1 MAARRTRSATR
12 SRRAFGSILL
22 GSAEQDT
29 SRLRVRV
36 QLLLT
41 LFLVSTNVIG
51 AVIVLTLSLFVVPSP
66 TPTSQMGV
74 ALAVAVPIYV
84 GLAVL
89 IGATWGTTRTV
100 NALRWALEDREP
112 RSRERRRALRAAR
125 SLTAMQALLWIL
137 ATIVFTLLSVA
148 VQPERALST
157 GLTVGIASIVVTT
170 IAYLLAE
177 FAMRPVAAR
186 ALRGAVLKRPRGL
199 GAAARLLMF
208 WWLGTGAPVVG
219 LVVVGILAM
228 STEELTL
235 DELAVVALVI
245 GTVVLFFGFFVMW
258 LTSRA
263 VIQPVT
269 NVTAAMRE
277 VERGDFG
284 TTVEV
289 YDGSELGM
297 LQAGFNQMSTGLLER
312 ERLRDAFGRHV
323 GREVAEAALGE
334 IRLGGETREVSVLFT
349 DLVGS
354 TSYAEEREPDEVV
367 GMLNAYFGV
376 IIAEV
381 DAHGGL
387 VNKFMGDAVLAV
399 FGAPRPLDDHAGAA
413 LAAARRIGERLATEL
428 HDVRAGIGVATGRAV
443 AGYVGDESRYEFT
456 VIGDAVNA
464 ASRLT
469 ELAKQ
474 VDGGVL
480 ADLQAVE
487 AAGEEAAHWRRHDST
502 VLRGRSETT
511 ETAVPAAHEQDRV
524 SQEEAGTSGAG
535 SAASLS

>member
-1 MAARRTRSATR
+1 MDDRPSRSATR
-12 SRRAFGSILL
+12 SRRAFGSVLL
-22 GSAEQDT
+22 GPAEQDP
-29 SRLRVRV
+29 SRLRFRI

-51 AVIVLTLSLFVVPSP
+51 AGIVFVLSVFVVPSP
-66 TPTSQMGV
+66 APTRDMAY
-74 ALAVAVPIYV
+74 ALAVAVPCYV

-89 IGATWGTTRTV
+89 VGATWGTSATLK
-100 NALRWALEDREP
+100 AQRWAIEGREP
-112 RSRERRRALRAAR
+112 GPKDRRRALRAPR
-125 SLTAMQALLWIL
+125 MLTLLQAALWIL
-137 ATIVFTLLSVA
+137 ATILFTVLSLV
-148 VQPERALST
+148 VQEERALST

-186 ALRGAVLKRPRGL
+186 ALSGAVMKKPRGL
-199 GAAARLLMF
+199 GAATRVLMF

-219 LVVVGILAM
+219 LVVVGILAL
-228 STEELTL
+228 STDQLTL
-235 DELAVVALVI
+235 SELAVVTLVL
-245 GTVVLFFGFFVMW
+245 GSVVLCFGFFVMW
-258 LTSRA
+258 LTARA
-263 VIQPVT
+263 VVQPIT
-269 NVTAAMRE
+269 GVTAAMRE
-277 VERGDFG
+277 VERGEFG
-284 TTVEV
+284 TTIEV
-289 YDGSELGM
+289 FDGSELGM
-297 LQAGFNQMSTGLLER
+297 LQSGFNQMSTGLLER

-323 GREVAEAALGE
+323 GRDVAEAALGE

-354 TSYAEEREPDEVV
+354 TTYAEQRDPDEVV
-367 GMLNAYFGV
+367 GMLNDYFGV

-399 FGAPRPLDDHAGAA
+399 FGAPRPLDDHPGQA
-413 LAAARRIGERLATEL
+413 LAAARRIGERLETEL
-428 HDVRAGIGVATGRAV
+428 VGVRAGIGVATGRAV

-469 ELAKQ
+469 ELAKD

-487 AAGEEAAHWRRHDST
+487 AAGSEESAHWAPHGST
-502 VLRGRSETT
+502 VLRGRSDETR
-511 ETAVPAAHEQDRV
+511 TAVPRR
-524 SQEEAGTSGAG
+524 
-535 SAASLS
+535 ASSTP